1 MKCPFCGELENKV
14 IDSRLSRDSV
24 AIRRRRECLICSRRF
39 TTYEKVEEQIPL
51 LVKKDGR
58 REAYNREKIRR
69 GILMAT
75 QKRPVSVGE
84 IDAFLDQLERQFQ
97 EGNFKEIH
105 TSEIGE
111 RVVEFLRQTDPV
123 AYVRFASVYRQ
134 FKSLEDFDRELR
146 ELYVTSGHGGGDR
159 SSNPHFN

>member
-1 MKCPFCGELENKV
+1 MKCPYCGELENKV
-14 IDSRLSRDSV
+14 IDSRLTRDNA

-39 TTYEKVEEQIPL
+39 TTYEKIEEQIPM

-69 GILMAT
+69 GIITAT
-75 QKRPVSVGE
+75 QKRPVSMEE
-84 IDAFLDQLERQFQ
+84 IEAFMDQIERQFQ
-97 EGNFKEIH
+97 DGNYREIH

-146 ELYVTSGHGGGDR
+146 ELYVTASQGSGR

>member
-1 MKCPFCGELENKV
+1 MKCPFCGLLDNKV
-14 IDSRLSRDSV
+14 IDSRLSRDSS
-24 AIRRRRECLICSRRF
+24 AIRRRRECLKCLRRF
-39 TTYEKVEEQIPL
+39 TTYEKVEEQLPL

-58 REAYNREKIRR
+58 RESYSREKIRK
-69 GILMAT
+69 GIITAT
-75 QKRPVSVGE
+75 QKRQVSVGE

-97 EGNFKEIH
+97 DGTYKEIH

-134 FKSLEDFDRELR
+134 FKSLEDFDKELR
-146 ELYVTSGHGGGDR
+146 ELYVSDLPAGSR
-159 SSNPHFN
+159 SNNSHFN

>member
-1 MKCPFCGELENKV
+1 MKCPYCGELENKV
-14 IDSRLSRDSV
+14 IDSRLSRDSL
-24 AIRRRRECLICSRRF
+24 AIRRRRECLICGRRF
-39 TTYEKVEEQIPL
+39 TTYEKIEEQIPM

-58 REAYNREKIRR
+58 REAYNRDKLRR
-69 GILMAT
+69 GIIMAT
-75 QKRPVSVGE
+75 QKRPVSIGE
-84 IDAFLDQLERQFQ
+84 IDGFIEQIERQFQ
-97 EGNFKEIH
+97 DGNYKEVN

-146 ELYVTSGHGGGDR
+146 ELYHTANQRAGR
-159 SSNPHFN
+159 ATNPQFN

>member
-14 IDSRLSRDSV
+14 IDSRLTRDSL
-24 AIRRRRECLICSRRF
+24 AIRRRRECLICGRRF

-58 REAYNREKIRR
+58 REAYNREKLRR
-69 GILMAT
+69 GMIMAT
-75 QKRPVSVGE
+75 QKRPVAVDE
-84 IDAFLDQLERQFQ
+84 IDAFIDQLERQFQ
-97 EGNFKEIH
+97 EGNYKEIP

-111 RVVEFLRQTDPV
+111 KVVEFLRQTDPV

-146 ELYVTSGHGGGDR
+146 ELYLSAGQSG
-159 SSNPHFN
+159 SNNQRFN

>member
-14 IDSRLSRDSV
+14 IDSRLTRDSV
-24 AIRRRRECLICSRRF
+24 AIRRRRECLICARRF
-39 TTYEKVEEQIPL
+39 TTYEKVEEQIPM

-69 GILMAT
+69 GIINAT
-75 QKRPVSVGE
+75 QKRPVSIEE
-84 IDAFLDQLERQFQ
+84 IDSFVDQVERQFQ
-97 EGNFKEIH
+97 DGGYKEIH

-146 ELYVTSGHGGGDR
+146 ELYVTAGHSGGR
-159 SSNPHFN
+159 SSNTHFN